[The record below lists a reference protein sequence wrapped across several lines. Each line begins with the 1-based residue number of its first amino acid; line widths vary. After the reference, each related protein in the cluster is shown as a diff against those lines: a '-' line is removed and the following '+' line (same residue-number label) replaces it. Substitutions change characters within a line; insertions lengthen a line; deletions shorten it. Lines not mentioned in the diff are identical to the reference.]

1 MRDNQHDT
9 IPTDH
14 GELRPSKA
22 EYREAAEAATEMGL
36 DAQNQQRRTSVGAW
50 VFVAVVA
57 VWAIVALTLLALRG
71 GR

>member
-1 MRDNQHDT
+1 MRDTHDT
-9 IPTDH
+9 IPTD
-14 GELRPSKA
+14 GAPRPSKA
-22 EYREAAEAATEMGL
+22 EYREAAEAATSLGA

>member
-1 MRDNQHDT
+1 MNDKQHDT
-9 IPTDH
+9 IPTD
-14 GELRPSKA
+14 GAPRPSKA

-50 VFVAVVA
+50 VFAAVLVGLGAWALVAV
-57 VWAIVALTLLALRG
+57 ALRG